1 MPPDN
6 RKVLVVGGRGFLGGF
21 IVASL
26 RRHGWQVRVL
36 ARANGRR
43 LDADEVAGDI
53 TCMLSAAD
61 WAAALTDVSVVVNA
75 AGILREEGRQR
86 FEDVHVRAPM
96 ALAEACAERGIRFV
110 QVSALGDPRDG
121 GFITS
126 KHRFDQQLL
135 VMAIDAVVLRPSVV
149 YSERGSYGGT
159 SLLRALAAFPWRQLM
174 PGDGHWCFQP
184 VAAQDLAEVV
194 SAACASSAR
203 GVFELG
209 CEQPITLAQYQDQ
222 WRRWLGIPGT
232 ATWRVPLPL
241 VRAQVWFGERLGRG
255 PVNRT
260 IWNMLLRGNRTGEN
274 AWQTVRD
281 TFGVRLRALG
291 EVLADTSSQM
301 QDRWAAQLYF
311 LAPCLKWA
319 MVALWLAS
327 AWVGWLTPASDI
339 ERFAQNSLLAEF
351 APVLTARLSAGL
363 DLLLGLG
370 LALARRP
377 RPVVLAMLAMTLAYL
392 VCIGVAMPAA
402 FMEPLG
408 GLIKNLALLPALAVL
423 WVVVDRR

>member
-1 MPPDN
+1 
-6 RKVLVVGGRGFLGGF
+6 
-21 IVASL
+21 
-26 RRHGWQVRVL
+26 
-36 ARANGRR
+36 
-43 LDADEVAGDI
+43 
-53 TCMLSAAD
+53 
-61 WAAALTDVSVVVNA
+61 
-75 AGILREEGRQR
+75 
-86 FEDVHVRAPM
+86 
-96 ALAEACAERGIRFV
+96 
-110 QVSALGDPRDG
+110 
-121 GFITS
+121 
-126 KHRFDQQLL
+126 
-135 VMAIDAVVLRPSVV
+135 
-149 YSERGSYGGT
+149 
-159 SLLRALAAFPWRQLM
+159 
-174 PGDGHWCFQP
+174 
-184 VAAQDLAEVV
+184 
-194 SAACASSAR
+194 
-203 GVFELG
+203 
-209 CEQPITLAQYQDQ
+209 QYQDQ

>member
-36 ARANGRR
+36 ARANERR

-121 GFITS
+121 GFIAS